1 MAIGRVAGPMLLN
14 VLDRQG
20 NDLDFVTNQGAGD
33 RSLVYLDFT
42 RFQMFVR
49 GGTLSPHVVNIN
61 GNLSAANVVLEN
73 GAIVTTQQTNQPLT
87 LQANG
92 TANVT
97 VVRAN
102 VISGRVDG
110 TVVGGLNP
118 STGTFTFLNAN
129 TLGTFAFANISNLGA
144 NRIPFTNSSNTY
156 LEDANELK
164 YFTANN
170 ALVCANLTVT
180 QLQTFTTLD
189 AANVIVRN
197 SNPTSITFIAANNW
211 IKTSTTLNYFEG
223 NNLVR
228 AGNIQLDSP
237 NTNQVLFIDAS
248 DNRKLKGTTFLTFDG
263 TNLRANGVTRLG
275 NVNVLQNLV
284 TTAVTNQDLTISPD
298 GTGLVSFNNKRI
310 TNLGDPTQPSDAA
323 TKSYVDGLIVISTAS
338 TRSIFQLDSKV
349 EVSDSGTTGNIVFV
363 VNGFENARIE
373 NGLVTLQDI
382 EIYDNYVTTQAGSL
396 YLKPGVGERI
406 VLDTVTSVRLPAG
419 TSAQRPIAG
428 FEQTGDFRFN
438 TDQKTVEW
446 YNGTSW
452 NNPLTA
458 TVSSQTI
465 VPDGVNSQFSL
476 NQTSTTNNV
485 LVNFNGVIQRPST
498 TYTVAGNIITFSTV
512 PLSTDIID
520 IRYLN
525 ATIATATNP
534 IVADS
539 AYANVSTAVTTID
552 TWYMNEYR
560 AVKYTYTAKS
570 TLGSAYEM
578 GEIKLVHDG
587 LAAYVTSS
595 FVSKHGN
602 SMVTF
607 STLNSPTGVMNL
619 RAQGIYA
626 DTQIKFHAIYLAEL
640 AT

>member
-49 GGTLSPHVVNIN
+49 GAVASYVVSIN
-61 GNLSAANVVLEN
+61 GNLAAGNVVLEN
-73 GAIVTTQQTNQPLT
+73 GAVVTTQQTNQPLT

-102 VISGRVDG
+102 VVSGRVDG
-110 TVVGGLNP
+110 TVIGGLNP
-118 STGTFTFLNAN
+118 SSGTFTFLNAN
-129 TLGTFAFANISNLGA
+129 TLGTFAFANVSNLRA

-156 LEDANELK
+156 LEDAEELK
-164 YFTANN
+164 YFTANS
-170 ALVCANLTVT
+170 ALVVANLTVT

-189 AANVIVRN
+189 AANVVVRN

-211 IKTSTTLNYFEG
+211 IKTSTALNYFES

-237 NTNQVLFIDAS
+237 NTNQVLFLDAA
-248 DNRKLKGTTFLTFDG
+248 DNRKLKGTSFLTFDG
-263 TNLRANGVTRLG
+263 TSLRANGVTRLG
-275 NVNVLQNLV
+275 NINVLQNLV

-298 GTGLVSFNNKRI
+298 GTGLVSFNNKRV

-338 TRSIFQLDSKV
+338 SRSIFQLDSKV
-349 EVSDSGTTGNIVFV
+349 EVSDNGTTGNITFV

-373 NGLVTLQDI
+373 NGKVTLQDI
-382 EIYDNYVTTQAGSL
+382 EIVDNNVTTQAGPL
-396 YLKPGVGERI
+396 GLRPGTGER
-406 VLDTVTSVRLPAG
+406 VVFDTVTGVRLPAG
-419 TSAQRPIAG
+419 STAQRPVVG

-438 TDQKTVEW
+438 TEYKTIEW
-446 YNGTSW
+446 YTGDAW
-452 NNPLTA
+452 INPSTA

-465 VPDGVNSQFSL
+465 VPDGVSSVFTLSQ
-476 NQTSTTNNV
+476 TGTTDSV

-498 TYTVAGNIITFSTV
+498 TYSVAGNIITFSTV
-512 PLSTDIID
+512 PLSSDIIEV
-520 IRYLN
+520 RFLN
-525 ATIATATNP
+525 GTTAQATNP
-534 IVADS
+534 IVVDA
-539 AYANVSTAVTTID
+539 AYANVSTTVTTID

-570 TLGSAYEM
+570 TTSSAFEI
-578 GEIKLVHDG
+578 GEVKLVHDG
-587 LAAYVTSS
+587 LTAYFTSS
-595 FVSKHGN
+595 YVSKHGN

-607 STLNSPTGVMNL
+607 SAVNSPTGVMNL

-626 DTQIKFHAIYLAEL
+626 DTQIKFHAIYLAEF
-640 AT
+640 AV